1 MPAQKFGAI
10 IVPGIL
16 TVHSTHQKIPNF
28 PLTQAFISHNQLPLA
43 ALEAPIQISY
53 IVGKIRG
60 TAPSLSGK
68 SFRLSP
74 DGLLLQET
82 PLSRM
87 GRFSVALDYRVA
99 TSSLF
104 VNTLYH
110 YLGRITIGNLH
121 SVGWLLRDLSN
132 FQLLH
137 NGFCLLHAAGLRHE
151 REVTLLIGLSNTGK
165 TTTVI
170 DLVKSFNAYYY
181 GDDLVVTD
189 GENLYPCPYT
199 AANLNPRND
208 VSLRYRTIQWA
219 RRNIPLFENFGP
231 KIPVTIS
238 DYLGDGNCAVPA
250 RITNVLF
257 LRRSTQHRER
267 ELQKRE
273 AARLL
278 LASNRTEFTYA
289 ASPIFNAAE
298 YLGLDCPVTTLV
310 DREAEICAKVVE
322 NAYCRLIEGGP
333 EQFRLAAVDSLG
345 IST

>member
-1 MPAQKFGAI
+1 MAPLKFGAVL
-10 IVPGIL
+10 VPGIL
-16 TVHSTHQKIPNF
+16 TVHSTHRQLSNF
-28 PLTQAFISHNQLPLA
+28 PLTQEFVPTNQLPA
-43 ALEAPIQISY
+43 AAFDAPIQIIY
-53 IVGKIRG
+53 VVGRVKSR
-60 TAPSLSGK
+60 APSLSGK
-68 SFRLSP
+68 SFRLTD

-82 PLSRM
+82 PLSRWN
-87 GRFSVALDYRVA
+87 RFSVALEYDMG
-99 TSSLF
+99 TSAIF
-104 VNTLYH
+104 VNPLYH

-121 SVGWLLRDLSN
+121 SSGWLLRDLSN
-132 FQLLH
+132 LQLLH
-137 NGFCLLHAAGLRHE
+137 HGFCILHAAGLRYE

-170 DLVKSFNAYYY
+170 DLVKSFNAAYY

-189 GENLYPCPYT
+189 GKDLYPCPYT

-208 VSLRYRTIQWA
+208 VSFRYRTIQWA
-219 RRNIPLFENFGP
+219 RRNIPLFDNFGP
-231 KIPVTIS
+231 KIPIMIS
-238 DYLGDGNCAVPA
+238 DYLGAGNCADPA

-257 LRRSTQHRER
+257 LRRSNQHRER
-267 ELQKRE
+267 ELEKHE

-298 YLGLDCPVTTLV
+298 YLGLDCPVTALV

-322 NAYCRLIEGGP
+322 NAHCRLIEGGP

-345 IST
+345 INT